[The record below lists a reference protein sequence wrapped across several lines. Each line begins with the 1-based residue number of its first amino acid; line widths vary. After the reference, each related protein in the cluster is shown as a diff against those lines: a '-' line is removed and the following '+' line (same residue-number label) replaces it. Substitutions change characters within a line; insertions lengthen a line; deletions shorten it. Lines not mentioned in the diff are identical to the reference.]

1 MGPWVL
7 GRRGTGRFR
16 PCGNAHFP
24 GTPSKSVTECVAVAT
39 EREIEGV
46 PCEARHRA
54 QVTYEA
60 G

>member
-16 PCGNAHFP
+16 PCGNAYFP

-39 EREIEGV
+39 EREIEGG
-46 PCEARHRA
+46 AL
-54 QVTYEA
+54 
-60 G
+60 